1 MFSQCV
7 LLFLIVVLRSDFN
20 EINPRQRNSQAWIQ
34 FRTITLSCHHGQW
47 HHSSTK
53 SWHRTWL
60 TLAHVMT
67 CCLFHSYCIRMA
79 GEYHAG
85 DPFGWYRVQTG
96 TQGGSFSSRG
106 SSWFLFHSYF
116 IRMDGEY
123 HAGDPFRWY
132 RVQTGTQ
139 GGSFSSRGSSWSQ
152 EACSWQGQSKKSS
165 HWIFGSVDR
174 VWPLKGY
181 MGARIQ
187 SIWWPKCKVCGEIEE
202 LINSQFHHKLTQNWV
217 KIGSGNDLL
226 PLSQL
231 LHPNGWRIPCRGS
244 IQVI

>member
-85 DPFGWYRVQTG
+85 DPF
-96 TQGGSFSSRG
+96 
-106 SSWFLFHSYF
+106 
-116 IRMDGEY
+116 
-123 HAGDPFRWY
+123 RWY

-187 SIWWPKCKVCGEIEE
+187 SIWWPKCRVCREIEE
-202 LINSQFHHKLTQNWV
+202 LINS
-217 KIGSGNDLL
+217 
-226 PLSQL
+226 
-231 LHPNGWRIPCRGS
+231 
-244 IQVI
+244 